1 MSESFNKK
9 YIFLLL
15 ISAQLSLHGMEKP
28 GALAQKLGTLKTSLT
43 TLKHK
48 LSTLQEKLG
57 TLKDSIEKSASIDSD
72 IPMPPP
78 LPSSLV
84 PRQPAQTVSK
94 PKENVHVQNLFD
106 QIRLGKTLRYVEP
119 KATDKP
125 EFVEK
130 AEETRAGIGGAAD
143 QLKVFTEALK
153 KFKGFEL
160 ERAITELV
168 KIIEKISNSDIKV
181 NSDFIKAWSD
191 AVIEVVNRPNKNPKD
206 KAELGLWGPSF
217 DDWIKEEVEVKEA
230 GWEDEESA
238 TKDKVSIK
246 IYEKNEKFN
255 KIMKFAQDHYD
266 CVEKSKLNA
275 LKTCIKKLT
284 EYGIKYESRIGEGK
298 TSFEKQPKKEQ

>member
-43 TLKHK
+43 ILKHK

-217 DDWIKEEVEVKEA
+217 DDWINYDDEV
-230 GWEDEESA
+230 DPFCDDDSSSN
-238 TKDKVSIK
+238 KVNIE
-246 IYEKNEKFN
+246 IYQKNEKFN